1 MKADLDFAG
10 WKNFYNHRRG
20 ADAKLTVAEGVRFD
34 QADLI
39 RLSLLHKGAS
49 ASDYIKVEST
59 AAAVEDW

>member
-1 MKADLDFAG
+1 
-10 WKNFYNHRRG
+10 
-20 ADAKLTVAEGVRFD
+20 VRFD
-34 QADLI
+34 QADLF